1 MTDTIDAVIAALVDR
16 GNATQLQ
23 WADQQASWDEG
34 TIIARRD
41 RGAIVLTQLGRGE
54 DGDRVERF
62 DSEDEAAAEL
72 RRRLVD
78 PPVRQWSPRERAEA
92 RSRMQLR
99 AQEIKAELQDL
110 GGEPEA

>member
-41 RGAIVLTQLGRGE
+41 R
-54 DGDRVERF
+54 VERF
-62 DSEDEAAAEL
+62 DSEDEAAADDSST
-72 RRRLVD
+72 R
-78 PPVRQWSPRERAEA
+78 P
-92 RSRMQLR
+92 
-99 AQEIKAELQDL
+99 
-110 GGEPEA
+110 